1 MITIVLLTLSTI
13 NNFQNIGDLAKLLV
27 MGSSIGISDESVSQY
42 IHFLYASLFLRR
54 CDQITASLSTSVTW
68 SHILAGG
75 DREGEGE
82 AKSLEIQ
89 SNYIQIIYS
98 NVVKA
103 ALSIFDLA

>member
-1 MITIVLLTLSTI
+1 MIFLLYTGTSALIIFLTSREQRNIVQLCT
-13 NNFQNIGDLAKLLV
+13 
-27 MGSSIGISDESVSQY
+27 SVSQDVY
-42 IHFLYASLFLRR
+42 FLYASLFLGRW
-54 CDQITASLSTSVTW
+54 DQITASPSTSVTW

-75 DREGEGE
+75 DREGGGE